1 MSRPPLPSR
10 MNKPPPPHN
19 LPREVPVGANNGNN
33 IASVATS
40 VTAGHENNGG
50 NNNYNNWGNNENWNE
65 NEEYENWENDG
76 TIAFS
81 FGHGADV
88 LIGKPAKERFNKVAA
103 EIIAEHPEF
112 HLAYVDGNPNA
123 YGNTQPGYVIM
134 VGSVPNG
141 VLAEMEAQW
150 PKFVEELEKRMPGVG
165 VPASLRTIAPH
176 LFVGQNQAG
185 QGRRKTR
192 ARKRKHVKRK
202 TSRRRRAKRR
212 ST

>member
-1 MSRPPLPSR
+1 

-19 LPREVPVGANNGNN
+19 LPREVPVNANNGNN
-33 IASVATS
+33 IASVASS
-40 VTAGHENNGG
+40 VTFGRQNNNGG
-50 NNNYNNWGNNENWNE
+50 NNNNYNNWGNNIWDE
-65 NEEYENWENDG
+65 NEDYEHPENWENDG

-134 VGSVPNG
+134 VGSIPNG

-165 VPASLRTIAPH
+165 VPASLRTVAPH
-176 LFVGQNQAG
+176 LFVGQNQG
-185 QGRRKTR
+185 GLGRRKTR
-192 ARKRKHVKRK
+192 GRKRKQAKRK
-202 TSRRRRAKRR
+202 VSRRRRAKHRR
-212 ST
+212 T